1 MVKEPSEIDVNK
13 HWMASLPHISNT
25 LDEILIE
32 LKKLNKNNNKEM
44 I

>member
-1 MVKEPSEIDVNK
+1 MVVKEPSEIDVNK
-13 HWMASLPHISNT
+13 HWMASLPHISNV

-32 LKKLNKNNNKEM
+32 LKKQNNSKEL

>member
-1 MVKEPSEIDVNK
+1 MVKEPSEIDVNR
-13 HWMASLPHISNT
+13 HWSASLPHISNT

-32 LKKLNKNNNKEM
+32 LKKLNNSKEL